1 MNNAVTHAGQ
11 LAAFLLRHPRIA
23 VLTGA
28 GVSAGSGIPTY
39 RDGDGRWLYRKPIQ
53 HCDFLNDEL
62 TRKRYWSRSMLGWPH
77 VRDAAPN
84 GIHRRLA
91 QLEENGRVELLI
103 TQNVD
108 RLHQRAGSQKVI
120 DLHGR
125 LDRVRCLDCG
135 NLEEREAIQNQL
147 LAHNDASE
155 VSRSQARPDGD
166 SDVPDAQ
173 LQSFIAPLCP
183 ACEGVLMPDV
193 VFFGGTVP
201 AARVASC
208 RAAVARADALV
219 VVGSSLQVYSGY
231 RFCRQA
237 QDSDKP
243 IVIINPGATRAD
255 PIADLKIKADAEAT
269 LAGVVAFLSER

>member
-1 MNNAVTHAGQ
+1 MNHAVTCADQ

-53 HCDFLNDEL
+53 HRDFLSDEL

-147 LAHNDASE
+147 LAQNDASE
-155 VSRSQARPDGD
+155 VSR
-166 SDVPDAQ
+166 
-173 LQSFIAPLCP
+173 
-183 ACEGVLMPDV
+183 
-193 VFFGGTVP
+193 
-201 AARVASC
+201 
-208 RAAVARADALV
+208 
-219 VVGSSLQVYSGY
+219 
-231 RFCRQA
+231 
-237 QDSDKP
+237 
-243 IVIINPGATRAD
+243 
-255 PIADLKIKADAEAT
+255 
-269 LAGVVAFLSER
+269 